1 MSYPEFHG
9 RAVGGN
15 LQGKSKVNLGKQLS
29 WFCMQFSCTVLLR
42 SVIALKAA

>member
-29 WFCMQFSCTVLLR
+29 GSACSLAVQCC
-42 SVIALKAA
+42 